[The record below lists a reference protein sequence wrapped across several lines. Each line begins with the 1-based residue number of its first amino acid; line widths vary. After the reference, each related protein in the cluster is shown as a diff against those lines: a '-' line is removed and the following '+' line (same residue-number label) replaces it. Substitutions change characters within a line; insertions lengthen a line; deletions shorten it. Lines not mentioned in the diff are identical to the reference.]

1 MSQRV
6 KGMARPTT
14 SDAERAAN
22 GESDRFAQGAS
33 RCYPFAR
40 PVPVEPVEPRANA
53 HSVLS
58 FLLRLRTRAQ
68 SLFRLSEA
76 HTMLVWAVIVGVLGA
91 FATVAFR
98 HAIEL
103 IQWSFTRHTGSF
115 VAMARALPWT
125 IRIWLPAAGG
135 LIAGGF
141 LVVARRS
148 AGKHATSDYMEAITI
163 GDGVVPVWQSV
174 WRSVS
179 SLFTIGCGGSIGREG
194 PMVQL
199 AALAGSVVGRW
210 VHFDPPRL
218 RLLVACGA
226 AAGITSAYS
235 APIAGAFFVTEI
247 VLGSIA
253 MENFGPVVVSSVV
266 ANIMMRE
273 FSGYKPPYEMPEFP
287 AIAGPEVLL
296 FVALGFLCGAVA
308 PQFLHL
314 IEASRA
320 RFQRLPLPLP
330 VRLGLGGLIVGIISV
345 WTPEVWGN
353 GYSVVNSILHSPWTW
368 SALVVVLAC
377 KIVAT
382 AATVGSGAV
391 GGVFTPTLFVGA
403 TLGSLF
409 GLVVHGWWPHG
420 TSGAFAYA
428 MVGMAAFLAGATQA
442 PLMAILMIF
451 EMTLSYQVVLPLMLS
466 CVVAYFVARAINKTS
481 MYEITLRRH
490 ADEQERMRLRAAQ
503 VRELVKSAD
512 TVVRLD
518 ASVREMTRVFLEY
531 PVKYLYAIDDAGR
544 FRGVVALK
552 DITSDLLEKRDT
564 ATLTAADYLQPEFA
578 VLTPDMPIGVA
589 LQRFL
594 AFQGERLPVVA
605 SAEEPTLLG
614 AVYKTTLLD
623 AYRRMN
629 PSI

>member
-1 MSQRV
+1 M
-6 KGMARPTT
+6 
-14 SDAERAAN
+14 
-22 GESDRFAQGAS
+22 
-33 RCYPFAR
+33 
-40 PVPVEPVEPRANA
+40 
-53 HSVLS
+53 LS

-68 SLFRLSEA
+68 KLFGLSDA
-76 HTMLVWAVIVGVLGA
+76 HTMLVWAVVVGVLGA

-98 HAIEL
+98 HGIDL
-103 IQWSFTRHTGSF
+103 FQWAFTGTSGSF
-115 VAMARALPWT
+115 VAMARALPPAL
-125 IRIWLPAAGG
+125 RVALPAAGG
-135 LIAGGF
+135 FVAGCLL
-141 LVVARRS
+141 LVAQRGANRRAS
-148 AGKHATSDYMEAITI
+148 SDYMEAIAI
-163 GDGVVPVWQSV
+163 GDGIVPVWQSV

-199 AALAGSVVGRW
+199 AALAGSVIGRW
-210 VHFDPPRL
+210 VHFDPQRL

-253 MENFGPVVVSSVV
+253 MENFGPVVVASVV
-266 ANIMMRE
+266 ANITMRE
-273 FSGYKPPYEMPEFP
+273 FSGYRPPYEMPEFP
-287 AIAGPEVLL
+287 AIAGIEVLL
-296 FVALGFLCGAVA
+296 FVALGLLCGAVA
-308 PQFLHL
+308 PQFLRL
-314 IEASRA
+314 IEASRTHF
-320 RFQRLPLPLP
+320 RRLPVALP
-330 VRLGLGGLIVGIISV
+330 VRLALGGLVVGVVSV
-345 WTPEVWGN
+345 WVPEVWGN

-368 SALVVVLAC
+368 GALVLVLGC
-377 KIVAT
+377 KLVAT

-409 GLVVHGWWPHG
+409 GLVAHGLWPHG

-428 MVGMAAFLAGATQA
+428 MVGMGAFLAGATQA

-466 CVVAYFVARAINKTS
+466 CVVAYFVARAIGKTS

-490 ADEQERMRLRAAQ
+490 ADEEERSRLRATQ
-503 VRELVKSAD
+503 MRELIKPAD
-512 TVVRLD
+512 TVVSLA
-518 ASVREMTRVFLEY
+518 ASVQDMTRVFLEY
-531 PVKYLYAIDDAGR
+531 PVKYLYVTDDSGC

-564 ATLTAADYLQPEFA
+564 STRTAADYLQRQFA

-589 LQRFL
+589 LEHFL
-594 AFQGERLPVVA
+594 AFQGERLPVVQ
-605 SAEEPTLLG
+605 SAEDPLLLG
-614 AVYKTTLLD
+614 AVYKTSLLD

-629 PSI
+629 PAG